1 METTL
6 TTTTDKQIKLADKK
20 ILCNDI
26 KFPWE
31 YNPHKIRLFVIGN
44 EYGPLGALWA
54 SNEQEALDELVD
66 QGLGNALLI
75 DEKDAT
81 EETPRLGNASEPAC
95 LDYVWIAEVRLDE
108 KEDLKL
114 LVTFAKARGSLA
126 DTLEY

>member
-6 TTTTDKQIKLADKK
+6 ITIAGKQIKLANNK
-20 ILCNDI
+20 ILCNNI

-54 SNEQEALDELVD
+54 SNEQKALDELVD

-75 DEKDAT
+75 DEKDAA
-81 EETPRLGNASEPAC
+81 EETPRLGNVSEPAC
-95 LDYVWIAEVRLDE
+95 LDYVWIAEVRLDA

-114 LVTFAKARGSLA
+114 LVTFAEARGSLA